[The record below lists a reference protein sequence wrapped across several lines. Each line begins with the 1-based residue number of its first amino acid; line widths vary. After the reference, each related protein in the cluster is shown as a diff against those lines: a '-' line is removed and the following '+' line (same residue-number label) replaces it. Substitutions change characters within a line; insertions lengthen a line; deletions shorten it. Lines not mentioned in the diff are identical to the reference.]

1 MRLIGIYR
9 RSSAVIILLLV
20 CAQAD
25 AQLLFSKSESQA
37 MKTAIAA
44 KDPRVQ
50 AAAERLRRDA
60 DARLKDGPWSVTFN
74 RPKDRKIPVNDYY
87 SEAPYWWPDPANPGG
102 PFIRKDG
109 ETNRAR
115 FLANREDLGRV
126 SQAVFLLGTAA
137 WLFDDQRY
145 ADHASKLLAV
155 WFVDPAT
162 RMNPHLE
169 YGQAISGITD
179 GRGIGIIDTTNLI
192 WAVQGITF
200 LDATGRWKP
209 SDRVAVR
216 KWFSDYLGWISTD
229 KKGLDEKGNGNN
241 HSSWWAAQAASY
253 AVFLG
258 DRDTQDAIWRMYRE
272 ELIPKQMLADGSC
285 PREESRTKSLG
296 YSAFNLDA
304 LAVVCRLAE
313 KQGVDLW
320 RFRAKNGAGMPA
332 GVAYLAPFMAHPETW
347 KKPQIEPFQNDR
359 IYFLALAGL
368 GLNAPEHVAAWKTL
382 RRPVGT
388 WFTLL
393 DLLLDTT
400 PRQ

>member
-1 MRLIGIYR
+1 MRLIGDDR
-9 RSSAVIILLLV
+9 RLSAVAILLLLCV
-20 CAQAD
+20 QAD
-25 AQLLFSKSESQA
+25 AQLLFSKSESHA
-37 MKTAIAA
+37 MKAAIAA

-50 AAAERLRRDA
+50 AAAESLRRDA

-109 ETNRAR
+109 VTNRSR
-115 FLANREDLGRV
+115 FVANREDLGRLG
-126 SQAVFLLGTAA
+126 QAVFLLGTAA
-137 WLFDDQRY
+137 WLFDDPRY
-145 ADHASKLLAV
+145 ADHASKLLSV

-169 YGQAISGITD
+169 YGQAISGVTD
-179 GRGIGIIDTTNLI
+179 GRGIGIIDTANLI
-192 WAVQGITF
+192 WAVQGIAF

-209 SDRVAVR
+209 SDRLAVR
-216 KWFSDYLGWISTD
+216 KWFSDYLAWITTS
-229 KKGLDEKGNGNN
+229 KKGLDEKRTGNN

-253 AVFLG
+253 AILLG
-258 DRDTQDAIWRMYRE
+258 DRDTQDMVWRLYRE

-285 PREESRTKSLG
+285 PREEARTKSLG

-320 RFRAKNGAGMPA
+320 RFRAKNGAGMQA
-332 GVAYLAPFMAHPETW
+332 GVAYLAPFMAHPEKW
-347 KKPQIEPFQNDR
+347 QKPQIEPFQNDR

-368 GLNAPEHVAAWKTL
+368 GLNAPEYVAAWKSL
-382 RRPVGT
+382 RRPAGT
-388 WFTLL
+388 WITLL
-393 DLLLDTT
+393 DLLVDTA
-400 PRQ
+400 PR

>member
-1 MRLIGIYR
+1 MRLLGIR
-9 RSSAVIILLLV
+9 WLPAALLLAAPF
-20 CAQAD
+20 AQ
-25 AQLLFSKSESQA
+25 AQLLFSKTEAQA
-37 MKTAIAA
+37 IKTAIAA

-60 DARLKDGPWSVTFN
+60 DARLNDGPWSVTFH
-74 RPKDRKIPVNDYY
+74 RPKDRKIDVHDYY
-87 SEAPYWWPDPANPGG
+87 SEGPYWWPDPANPGG
-102 PFIRKDG
+102 PYIRKDG

-115 FLANREDLGRV
+115 FVANREDLGRV
-126 SQAVFLLGTAA
+126 GQAVFLLGTAA
-137 WLFDDQRY
+137 WLFDDPRY
-145 ADHASKLLAV
+145 ADHAAKILSV

-162 RMNPHLE
+162 RMNPNLE
-169 YGQAISGITD
+169 YGQAISGVTD
-179 GRGIGIIDTTNLI
+179 GRGIGIIDTTNLL
-192 WAVQGITF
+192 WAVQGISF

-209 SDRVAVR
+209 SDRLAVR
-216 KWFSDYLGWISTD
+216 KWFSDYLAWITTS
-229 KKGLDEKGNGNN
+229 KKGLDEQKNGNN

-253 AVFLG
+253 AILLG
-258 DRDTQDAIWRMYRE
+258 DRTTQDMVWRLYRE
-272 ELIPKQMLADGSC
+272 ELIPKQMLADGSF
-285 PREESRTKSLG
+285 PREEARTKSLG

-304 LAVVCRLAE
+304 LSVVCRLAE

-320 RFRAKNGAGMPA
+320 KFRAKNGASMQA
-332 GVAYLAPFMAHPETW
+332 GVAYLAPFVARPETW

-393 DLLLDTT
+393 DLLVDTT
-400 PRQ
+400 PRP